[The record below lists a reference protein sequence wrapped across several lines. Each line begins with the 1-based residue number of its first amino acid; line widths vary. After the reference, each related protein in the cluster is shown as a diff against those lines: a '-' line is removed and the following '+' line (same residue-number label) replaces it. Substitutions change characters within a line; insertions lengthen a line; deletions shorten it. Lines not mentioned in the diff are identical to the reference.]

1 MTPMVPVDEYSRRI
15 LDSVH
20 TLPACTVLL
29 GEALGRVAAQDVHCH
44 LDLPPFDTAAM
55 DGFAVR
61 SRDVAGASEHT
72 PARLRVVGEV
82 RMGRVSDRRLGKG
95 QAMAVPTGS
104 QVPPGADAVVPI
116 EQCVVAN
123 SMLSVHEPIGQG
135 KHVRL
140 AGEDLTSGELIVAT
154 GNRLR
159 AMDMAA
165 LASAGAGTAEVV
177 AVPAVGIISTGDEL
191 VSPGEDLR
199 LGQIFDSNSYLL
211 RALTAELGARPVD
224 CGLVRDDPQGLLA
237 ALQKASEQV
246 DLLVCSGGVSAGL
259 NDPVRRAVAE
269 GLQAECVSVAMKPGR
284 PQAFGDVAGTPFIA
298 LPGNPASV
306 LVSFEVFVRP
316 ALHKMMGLAYQV
328 EYTHAVVEEAL
339 RGAEERVCYVPMRL
353 RPTAGGWIA
362 SPERAVSRSRRES
375 LSAVRGLVRLLPG
388 ASLNPGDCAEILVL
402 DTWP

>member
-1 MTPMVPVDEYSRRI
+1 MTPMVPVDEYRRRI

-20 TLPACTVLL
+20 TLPACTVPLD
-29 GEALGRVAAQDVHCH
+29 EALGRIAAHDVHCH

-72 PARLRVVGEV
+72 PVRLRVVGEV
-82 RMGRVSDRRLGKG
+82 RMGRRSDRRMEGG
-95 QAMAVPTGS
+95 QAMAVSTGS

-116 EQCVVAN
+116 ERCVIA
-123 SMLSVHEPIGQG
+123 SSTLSVHEPVGQG

-140 AGEDLTSGELIVAT
+140 AGEDLTSGELIVAS
-154 GNRLR
+154 GSRLR
-159 AMDMAA
+159 AMDIAA
-165 LASAGAGTAEVV
+165 LAGAGAGTAEVV
-177 AVPAVGIISTGDEL
+177 ATPAVGIVSTGDEL
-191 VSPGEDLR
+191 VSPGEGLR

-211 RALTAELGARPVD
+211 RALTAGLGARPVD
-224 CGLVRDDPQGLLA
+224 CGLVRDDPQSLLA
-237 ALQKASEQV
+237 ALQQASEQV

-316 ALHKMMGLAYQV
+316 ALHKMMGLAPQV
-328 EYTHAVVEEAL
+328 EYAHAVVEEAL
-339 RGAEERVCYVPMRL
+339 RGAEDRVCYVPMRL
-353 RPTAGGWIA
+353 RATARGWIA
-362 SPERAVSRSRRES
+362 SPEWTLSLSRRES
-375 LSAVRGLVRLLPG
+375 LSAARALVRLLPG
-388 ASLNPGDCAEILVL
+388 ASLNAGDPAEILVL
-402 DTWP
+402 NTWP